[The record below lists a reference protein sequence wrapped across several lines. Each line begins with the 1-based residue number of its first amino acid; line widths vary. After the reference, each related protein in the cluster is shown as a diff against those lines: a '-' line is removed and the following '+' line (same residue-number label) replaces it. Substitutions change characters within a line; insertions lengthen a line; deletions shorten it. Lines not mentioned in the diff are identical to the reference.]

1 MRTLPAAAKRRARR
15 APRLPDLGLLV
26 GGLFLFALGIVLT
39 LRSGLGLGPWDVLHD
54 GLDLRLPITFG
65 QAGILVGAVLLGA
78 NLLLGERP
86 GIGTVANAILI
97 GLFIDG
103 ILWTGAVPDLAGRGV
118 LAQLPMDLAGVAGVG
133 VGSALYIKA
142 GLGAGPRDGLM
153 LVLTRRTGRRVGMVR
168 TGIEL
173 AALLAGWALGGTVGL
188 GTAVFALGI
197 GPAVQAAFQVF
208 NVRPHRVPR
217 TDP

>member
-1 MRTLPAAAKRRARR
+1 MRTSPAVAKRRARHI
-15 APRLPDLGLLV
+15 PRLSDLGLLV
-26 GGLFLFALGIVLT
+26 GGLFIFALGIVLT

-103 ILWTGAVPDLAGRGV
+103 ILWTGAVPDLAGRGA
-118 LAQLPMDLAGVAGVG
+118 LAQLPMDLVGVAAVG

-173 AALLAGWALGGTVGL
+173 AALLAGWALGGAVGL

-197 GPAVQAAFQVF
+197 GPAVQTAFQVF